1 MIELSRQSYLI
12 SNRVRLPIFGRKA
25 NIMERTEDNTSKKNY
40 LLMKDGE
47 FYANPRLLGQAGYTN
62 PGNHKY
68 VLDPRKRE
76 LGEQIATADGSAL
89 DVRQKNESLALKQ
102 ETLGDLGI
110 GTNDQSTSEPH
121 SKLGKHPEIGSKKAE
136 SGFDI
141 KVFSS

>member
-1 MIELSRQSYLI
+1 
-12 SNRVRLPIFGRKA
+12 
-25 NIMERTEDNTSKKNY
+25 
-40 LLMKDGE
+40 MKDGE